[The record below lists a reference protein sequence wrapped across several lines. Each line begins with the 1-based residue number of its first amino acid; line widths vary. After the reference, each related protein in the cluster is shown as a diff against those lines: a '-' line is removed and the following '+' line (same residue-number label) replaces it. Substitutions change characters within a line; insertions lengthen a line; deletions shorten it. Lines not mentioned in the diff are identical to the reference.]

1 MYKARLLLT
10 AIAAVMITPAVA
22 APQTPPE
29 EEMVWPMAP
38 DLPRIRYVGYLQSER
53 DIGAGQQS
61 FLGRMRTGILG
72 ESRTLLTV
80 NRPYDVYVS
89 PGGLIYVSNG
99 TKLGVLM
106 FDPEK
111 KKATVIRGVGPASV
125 AKAMG
130 ITGDAAENIYV
141 ADASG
146 RRVIVQ
152 NNQSE
157 FIRAIGGPDILLNP
171 VDVALSP
178 DEDRIYVSD
187 SYLHQVLI
195 FDAEGELVGR
205 IGKHEGDLA
214 AKEDRRNAEPHG
226 SMGANPPENPTREA
240 GDESSDLFENRG
252 RGESEFRYPSFL
264 STAPDGTLY
273 VTDAMNFRIQAF
285 TRDGEFLRQIGA
297 LGDRPGSFA
306 RPKGSAVDSDGN
318 FYAVD
323 AAFGNV
329 QIFDTE
335 GRLLLAFSEMGN
347 GPGQIWMPLGMAID
361 GQNRIFVA
369 DRFNNRL
376 QVFQYLHQ
384 DDDGTATGPDGG

>member
-1 MYKARLLLT
+1 MFKARWLLT
-10 AIAAVMITPAVA
+10 ALTAVIITPALA
-22 APQTPPE
+22 APQTPPD
-29 EEMVWPMAP
+29 EEMVWPLAP
-38 DLPRIRYVGYLQSER
+38 DLPRIRYAGFLQSER
-53 DIGAGQQS
+53 DIGAGQKS

-72 ESRTLLTV
+72 ESQTLLTV

-89 PGGLIYVSNG
+89 PSGLIYVSNG

-111 KKATVIRGVGPASV
+111 KEATVIRGVGPASV

-130 ITGDAAENIYV
+130 ITGDAAGNIYI
-141 ADASG
+141 ADATG
-146 RRVIVQ
+146 RRVIVL

-157 FIRAIGGPDILLNP
+157 FVKSIGGPDVLLNP

-178 DEDRIYVSD
+178 SEDRIYVSD
-187 SYLHQVLI
+187 SYLHQVLV
-195 FDAEGELVGR
+195 FDADGELITR
-205 IGKHEGDLA
+205 IGRDEGDLA
-214 AKEDRRNAEPHG
+214 AKQERPTSEPHG
-226 SMGANPPENPTREA
+226 SMEANPTEHPVRAP

-252 RGESEFRYPSFL
+252 REEGAFRYPSFL
-264 STAPDGTLY
+264 STSPDGTLY
-273 VTDAMNFRIQAF
+273 VTDAMNFRIQVF

-306 RPKGSAVDSDGN
+306 RPKGNAVDSDGN

-335 GRLLLAFSEMGN
+335 GRLLLTFAEMGN

-361 GQNRIFVA
+361 GQDRIFIA

-376 QVFQYLHQ
+376 QVFQYVPQ
-384 DDDGTATGPDGG
+384 PDVGTVAGPEGS